1 MSQLVGELSPP
12 VRLLCGTGPTNPDP
26 RVLRAMGAPV
36 LGQFDPAFT
45 AIMTDV
51 MELGRQV
58 FRTRNPRTFAIS
70 GTGRAGMEAAT
81 PWLAEP
87 GDRVLAANCG
97 RFGDLFADL
106 ATRSGGR
113 VSQVPAGR

>member
-1 MSQLVGELSPP
+1 MSHLIGELNPP

-58 FRTRNPRTFAIS
+58 FRTVNPRTFAIS
-70 GTGRAGMEAAT
+70 GTGRAGMEAGIAS
-81 PWLAEP
+81 LVEP
-87 GDRVLAANCG
+87 GDRVLVANC
-97 RFGDLFADL
+97 
-106 ATRSGGR
+106 RSEERR
-113 VSQVPAGR
+113 VGKE

>member
-1 MSQLVGELSPP
+1 MSQLVGELNPP

-70 GTGRAGMEAAT
+70 GTGRAGMEAGIA
-81 PWLAEP
+81 
-87 GDRVLAANCG
+87 
-97 RFGDLFADL
+97 
-106 ATRSGGR
+106 RSEEHTSELQ
-113 VSQVPAGR
+113 SQSNLVCRLLLEKKKK